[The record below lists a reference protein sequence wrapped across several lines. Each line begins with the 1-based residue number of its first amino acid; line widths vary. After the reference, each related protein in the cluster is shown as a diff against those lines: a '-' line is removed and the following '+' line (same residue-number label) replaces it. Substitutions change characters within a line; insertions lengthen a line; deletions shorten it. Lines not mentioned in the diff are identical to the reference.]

1 MVNLS
6 YKTDMNVVA
15 NLNPVMFGR
24 SFKAER
30 RALGKTQ
37 REIADAAG
45 CRRQTLVDLEAGRN
59 VSLHTV
65 FAALAALGKGL
76 MIADARP
83 DLDQLHLLLD
93 EDDES

>member
-1 MVNLS
+1 
-6 YKTDMNVVA
+6 MNSIA
-15 NLNPVMFGR
+15 DLNPSMFGR

-37 REIADAAG
+37 VEVAAAAG
-45 CRRQTLVDLEAGRN
+45 CRRQTIVDLEAGRN

-76 MIADARP
+76 TIVDARP
-83 DLDQLHLLLD
+83 DLERLHLLLD
-93 EDDES
+93 EDDAG